1 MNSTMLFP
9 RRGTTA
15 KLVARTVIANAPF
28 VRCFR
33 CLSRQA
39 GVSEKEAR
47 DAGRRLTLR
56 DQFFIAQRECQLC
69 GQTAD
74 VLINGKAA

>member
-1 MNSTMLFP
+1 
-9 RRGTTA
+9 
-15 KLVARTVIANAPF
+15 
-28 VRCFR
+28 
-33 CLSRQA
+33 
-39 GVSEKEAR
+39 VSEKEAR

-69 GQTAD
+69 GQTDD